1 MSETTRLTNE
11 YIEITKQD
19 IEAHERTAKEANE
32 YIRNST
38 AQYHGRCVKALY
50 VPKIF
55 TGREE
60 RIFSDLVSTMC
71 GIFYKVM
78 DAYAK
83 DEDYR
88 RLFGF
93 EPKLEELI

>member
-38 AQYHGRCVKALY
+38 AQYHGRCVKVRCAAFFIRLWM
-50 VPKIF
+50 PMQKTKI
-55 TGREE
+55 TGG
-60 RIFSDLVSTMC
+60 FLDLS
-71 GIFYKVM
+71 
-78 DAYAK
+78 
-83 DEDYR
+83 R
-88 RLFGF
+88 S
-93 EPKLEELI
+93 

>member
-38 AQYHGRCVKALY
+38 AQYHGRCVKSTLCSKDFYRTGGADILSIWS
-50 VPKIF
+50 VRCVAFFIRLWMPMQKTKI
-55 TGREE
+55 TG
-60 RIFSDLVSTMC
+60 
-71 GIFYKVM
+71 
-78 DAYAK
+78 
-83 DEDYR
+83 
-88 RLFGF
+88 GF
-93 EPKLEELI
+93 LDSSRS

>member
-32 YIRNST
+32 YIRTT

-55 TGREE
+55 TGRESGYSLIWSV
-60 RIFSDLVSTMC
+60 RCVAFFI
-71 GIFYKVM
+71 
-78 DAYAK
+78 
-83 DEDYR
+83 
-88 RLFGF
+88 RLWMPMQKTKITGGF
-93 EPKLEELI
+93 LDSSRS

>member
-19 IEAHERTAKEANE
+19 IEVHERTAKEANE

-60 RIFSDLVSTMC
+60 GNSLLVGGRCVAIFIRFMMPMQKTKIT
-71 GIFYKVM
+71 G
-78 DAYAK
+78 
-83 DEDYR
+83 
-88 RLFGF
+88 GF
-93 EPKLEELI
+93 LDSSRS

>member
-60 RIFSDLVSTMC
+60 RIFSDLSVRC
-71 GIFYKVM
+71 VAFFI
-78 DAYAK
+78 
-83 DEDYR
+83 
-88 RLFGF
+88 RLWMPMQKTKITGGF
-93 EPKLEELI
+93 LDSSRS

>member
-50 VPKIF
+50 VPKILPD
-55 TGREE
+55 GRSGYSPIWSV
-60 RIFSDLVSTMC
+60 RCVAFFI
-71 GIFYKVM
+71 
-78 DAYAK
+78 
-83 DEDYR
+83 
-88 RLFGF
+88 RLWMPMQKTKIIGGF
-93 EPKLEELI
+93 LDSSRS

>member
-50 VPKIF
+50 AVSYTHLF
-55 TGREE
+55 TNSLPSPLLAPVT
-60 RIFSDLVSTMC
+60 IAMFFFFIITSS
-71 GIFYKVM
+71 
-78 DAYAK
+78 
-83 DEDYR
+83 
-88 RLFGF
+88 
-93 EPKLEELI
+93 

>member
-38 AQYHGRCVKALY
+38 VSKHSMFQRFLPDGRSGYSLIWSVRCAAFFIRLWMPMQKT
-50 VPKIF
+50 KI
-55 TGREE
+55 TGG
-60 RIFSDLVSTMC
+60 FLDLS
-71 GIFYKVM
+71 
-78 DAYAK
+78 
-83 DEDYR
+83 R
-88 RLFGF
+88 S
-93 EPKLEELI
+93 